1 MPSWKKVITSGS
13 NAELNQLT
21 ASAFNLNGTG
31 TAQLEVEGSITASND
46 ISSSGVGTFASLDIS
61 GDIDVDGTTNLDAV
75 DIDGTVQID
84 GNTTFG
90 VDGTGVDAR
99 FYGDTTNK
107 RMLWDQSED
116 QLKFYDNTEIAIGT
130 GVSEAAHDA
139 KIVFDGSDLIIQTRV
154 MNGASNSD
162 IIISPQISKAVVVS
176 GSGDT
181 KLSVEGNITASGNI
195 SGSSTS
201 TLSIGGT
208 ATIGGTISATNG
220 NIISSKANGLISGSS
235 TSTGSYGHLMVGGGN
250 FTSASLAAGGGGG
263 SGTITALNNQA
274 ANRLVSIGSTT
285 TELDGEANLT
295 YDGTTFTV
303 NDQMQVSSGDLIV
316 DGHITASQDL
326 RLGYKPDAGS
336 YISASSDGTME
347 ISGSGA
353 TAILNV
359 EGSITSS
366 NDISAS
372 GYISA
377 SKFVGDGSELT
388 GLSSAAISSYTN
400 ANDNRVITS
409 VDANTVN
416 GEANLTFDG
425 STLTVTGTLISTTNK
440 FSKTSDTDNEHQGDV
455 VYFGGTTSMD
465 AGKVYHYKSDG
476 TWELANADDPSTSD
490 GLLGVALGAASDTNG
505 MLLRGMVTL
514 DHDPGAVGDVLYVQ
528 SDNAGTP
535 GEVTATKPAASG
547 DCVRVIG
554 YCLDASNGQIW
565 FSPDNTFVEVA

>member
-220 NIISSKANGLISGSS
+220 NI
-235 TSTGSYGHLMVGGGN
+235 
-250 FTSASLAAGGGGG
+250 
-263 SGTITALNNQA
+263 
-274 ANRLVSIGSTT
+274 
-285 TELDGEANLT
+285 
-295 YDGTTFTV
+295 
-303 NDQMQVSSGDLIV
+303 
-316 DGHITASQDL
+316 
-326 RLGYKPDAGS
+326 
-336 YISASSDGTME
+336 
-347 ISGSGA
+347 
-353 TAILNV
+353 
-359 EGSITSS
+359 
-366 NDISAS
+366 
-372 GYISA
+372 
-377 SKFVGDGSELT
+377 
-388 GLSSAAISSYTN
+388 
-400 ANDNRVITS
+400 
-409 VDANTVN
+409 
-416 GEANLTFDG
+416 
-425 STLTVTGTLISTTNK
+425 
-440 FSKTSDTDNEHQGDV
+440 
-455 VYFGGTTSMD
+455 
-465 AGKVYHYKSDG
+465 
-476 TWELANADDPSTSD
+476 
-490 GLLGVALGAASDTNG
+490 
-505 MLLRGMVTL
+505 
-514 DHDPGAVGDVLYVQ
+514 
-528 SDNAGTP
+528 
-535 GEVTATKPAASG
+535 
-547 DCVRVIG
+547 
-554 YCLDASNGQIW
+554 
-565 FSPDNTFVEVA
+565 

>member
-1 MPSWKKVITSGS
+1 
-13 NAELNQLT
+13 
-21 ASAFNLNGTG
+21 
-31 TAQLEVEGSITASND
+31 
-46 ISSSGVGTFASLDIS
+46 
-61 GDIDVDGTTNLDAV
+61 
-75 DIDGTVQID
+75 
-84 GNTTFG
+84 
-90 VDGTGVDAR
+90 
-99 FYGDTTNK
+99 
-107 RMLWDQSED
+107 
-116 QLKFYDNTEIAIGT
+116 
-130 GVSEAAHDA
+130 
-139 KIVFDGSDLIIQTRV
+139 
-154 MNGASNSD
+154 
-162 IIISPQISKAVVVS
+162 
-176 GSGDT
+176 
-181 KLSVEGNITASGNI
+181 
-195 SGSSTS
+195 
-201 TLSIGGT
+201 
-208 ATIGGTISATNG
+208 
-220 NIISSKANGLISGSS
+220 
-235 TSTGSYGHLMVGGGN
+235 
-250 FTSASLAAGGGGG
+250 
-263 SGTITALNNQA
+263 
-274 ANRLVSIGSTT
+274 
-285 TELDGEANLT
+285 
-295 YDGTTFTV
+295 
-303 NDQMQVSSGDLIV
+303 QMQVSSGDLIV

-476 TWELANADDPSTSD
+476 TWELANADD
-490 GLLGVALGAASDTNG
+490 
-505 MLLRGMVTL
+505 
-514 DHDPGAVGDVLYVQ
+514 
-528 SDNAGTP
+528 
-535 GEVTATKPAASG
+535 
-547 DCVRVIG
+547 
-554 YCLDASNGQIW
+554 
-565 FSPDNTFVEVA
+565 